1 MEKIREPGGQEKMDV
16 VRPSPLNVL
25 PLTLTHYPHTDTR
38 RKEKTRPSAR
48 DMEKE
53 SGKGA

>member
-1 MEKIREPGGQEKMDV
+1 M
-16 VRPSPLNVL
+16 VRSRSLNVL
-25 PLTLTHYPHTDTR
+25 SLTLTHCHHLGTR
-38 RKEKTRPSAR
+38 RKEKTRPRAG